1 MLSVDHIGYAVKRME
16 KAITDME
23 TMGFCFGDRIA
34 DSDRKIELSF
44 GEKDG
49 YRIELVSPSEKGSP
63 VDQILNDTGPSPYH
77 ICYRSDDFEGDLR
90 KMTRGGYRIVIK
102 PAPAVAF
109 DGRRVA
115 FLYSLAL
122 GLVEIVE
129 S

>member
-63 VDQILNDTGPSPYH
+63 VDQILSDTGLSPYH

-90 KMTRGGYRIVIK
+90 KMTRGGVSHSDKARACGGV
-102 PAPAVAF
+102 
-109 DGRRVA
+109 
-115 FLYSLAL
+115 
-122 GLVEIVE
+122 
-129 S
+129 